1 MPNITSLTVRFG
13 NATGPVA
20 VAASMTLEYTEEN
33 KDATGENKDAT
44 GQGAAALEDLFAP
57 VSLGSLRVPNRFAM
71 APMTREFSPDGTVT
85 DDVAGYY
92 ARRAAAGVG
101 LLITEG
107 VYVSEDSGPSTRVP
121 RLFGEPQLAA
131 WKRLVDAV
139 HAEGGLIAPQ
149 LWHLGA
155 ERGDHAT
162 FNPELPTLSPS
173 GLSSSGKARGRAAT
187 VAELERI
194 RDDFA
199 RAALAAKEAGFDAV
213 ELHGA
218 HGYLLDQFLWD
229 GTNRREDQYGGSLE
243 ARTRFP
249 AEVAAAVREA
259 VGPELP
265 VIFRFSQ
272 WKSGDYAARIAKTP
286 AELEALLGTL
296 ADAGVSVFHAST
308 RRHWEPA
315 FPEVEGPDGQLGL
328 AGWAKKAT
336 GLPSIA
342 VGSVGLSNTFEV
354 TWTEGGRSDVRGLD
368 ALLEQLGRG
377 EFDLIAL
384 GRVLLSDP
392 AWVEKVREGRHAEIL
407 PFRAEDRST
416 LS

>member
-1 MPNITSLTVRFG
+1 
-13 NATGPVA
+13 
-20 VAASMTLEYTEEN
+20 MTLEHADEQTE
-33 KDATGENKDAT
+33 TVRP
-44 GQGAAALEDLFAP
+44 AALSDLFTP
-57 VSLGSLRVPNRFAM
+57 VDLGALRVPNRFAM
-71 APMTREFSPDGTVT
+71 APMTREFSPEGTVT
-85 DDVAGYY
+85 EDVVSYY

-107 VYVSEDSGPSTRVP
+107 IYLSEDSGPSTRVP
-121 RLFGEPQLAA
+121 RLFGEPQLAG

-155 ERGDHAT
+155 ERGDHPNY
-162 FNPELPTLSPS
+162 NPELPTLSPS
-173 GLSSSGKARGRAAT
+173 GISSSGKARGRAAT

-199 RAALAAKEAGFDAV
+199 RAAASAREVGFDAV

-218 HGYLLDQFLWD
+218 HGYLLDQFLWE
-229 GTNRREDQYGGSLE
+229 GTNRRDDGYGGSLE

-249 AEVAAAVREA
+249 AEVAAAVRAA
-259 VGPELP
+259 VGPDLP
-265 VIFRFSQ
+265 VVFRFSQ

-286 AELEALLGTL
+286 AELETLLGAL
-296 ADAGVSVFHAST
+296 AQAGVSVFHAST

-328 AGWAKKAT
+328 AGWAKKVT

-342 VGSVGLSNTFEV
+342 VGSVGLNQAFQV
-354 TWTEGGRSDVRGLD
+354 AFQEGGRAETTGLEP
-368 ALLEQLGRG
+368 LLEQFGRG
-377 EFDLIAL
+377 EFDLMAV

-392 AWVEKVREGRHAEIL
+392 AWVSKVRDGRFDEIR
-407 PFRAEDRST
+407 PFHAEDRDS

>member
-1 MPNITSLTVRFG
+1 
-13 NATGPVA
+13 
-20 VAASMTLEYTEEN
+20 MTLEHTEQHHASV
-33 KDATGENKDAT
+33 KPDS
-44 GQGAAALEDLFAP
+44 AALSDLFTPAE
-57 VSLGSLRVPNRFAM
+57 LGALRVPNRFAM
-71 APMTREFSPDGTVT
+71 APMTREFSPDGIVT
-85 DDVAGYY
+85 DDVISYY

-131 WKRLVDAV
+131 WKRLVDKV
-139 HAEGGLIAPQ
+139 HAEGGLIVPQ

-155 ERGDHAT
+155 ERGDHAE
-162 FNPELPTLSPS
+162 FNSQLPTLSPS
-173 GLSSSGKARGRAAT
+173 GISSSGKTRGRAAT
-187 VAELERI
+187 VSELERV

-199 RAALAAKEAGFDAV
+199 RAAVAAKEAGFDAV

-218 HGYLLDQFLWD
+218 HGYLLDQFLWE
-229 GTNRREDQYGGSLE
+229 GTNRREDAYGGSLE

-249 AEVAAAVREA
+249 AEVAAAVRAA
-259 VGPELP
+259 VGPDLP

-272 WKSGDYAARIAKTP
+272 WKGGDYTARIAKNP
-286 AELEALLGTL
+286 AELEALLGAL
-296 ADAGVSVFHAST
+296 AQAGVSVFHAST

-315 FPEVEGPDGQLGL
+315 FPEIEGPDGQLGL
-328 AGWAKKAT
+328 AGWAKRVT
-336 GLPSIA
+336 GLPSVA
-342 VGSVGLSNTFEV
+342 VGSVGLNQVFQV
-354 TWTEGGRSDVRGLD
+354 AFQEGGRAETTGLESV
-368 ALLEQLGRG
+368 LEQFGRG

-392 AWVEKVREGRHAEIL
+392 AWVEKVRDGRFDEIRPFHAEH
-407 PFRAEDRST
+407 RAT

>member
-1 MPNITSLTVRFG
+1 MWRRSRSENGSGG
-13 NATGPVA
+13 NAPRPLA
-20 VAASMTLEYTEEN
+20 VAAIMTLEHTEQPTAP
-33 KDATGENKDAT
+33 DAQKR
-44 GQGAAALEDLFAP
+44 ALADLFTP
-57 VSLGSLRVPNRFAM
+57 VQLGSLRVPNRFAM
-71 APMTREFSPDGTVT
+71 APMTREFSPEGTVT
-85 DDVAGYY
+85 EEVISYY

-121 RLFGEPQLAA
+121 RLFGEAQLAG

-139 HAEGGLIAPQ
+139 HAEGGLIVPQ

-155 ERGDHAT
+155 ERGDHPDL
-162 FNPELPTLSPS
+162 NSQLPTLSPS
-173 GLSSSGKARGRAAT
+173 GLSTSGKAHGRPAT
-187 VAELERI
+187 IGELERI
-194 RDDFA
+194 CDDFA
-199 RAALAAKEAGFDAV
+199 KAAVAAKEAGFDAV

-218 HGYLLDQFLWD
+218 HGYLLDQFLWE

-249 AEVAAAVREA
+249 AEVAAAVRDA
-259 VGPELP
+259 VGPDLP

-286 AELEALLGTL
+286 AELEALLGAL
-296 ADAGVSVFHAST
+296 AAAGVSAFHAST

-328 AGWAKKAT
+328 AGWSKKVT

-342 VGSVGLSNTFEV
+342 VGSVGLNQAFQV
-354 TWTEGGRSDVRGLD
+354 AFQEGGRAETAGFEP
-368 ALLEQLGRG
+368 LLEQFGRG
-377 EFDLIAL
+377 EFDLIAV

-392 AWVEKVREGRHAEIL
+392 AWVAKVRDGRFDEIR
-407 PFRAEDRST
+407 PFHAEDRAT

>member
-1 MPNITSLTVRFG
+1 MR
-13 NATGPVA
+13 NAATTGA
-20 VAASMTLEYTEEN
+20 VAAIMTLEYTEEN
-33 KDATGENKDAT
+33 TGAAEQDS
-44 GQGAAALEDLFAP
+44 AALEELFEPA
-57 VSLGSLRVPNRFAM
+57 SLGSLRVPNRFAM

-85 DDVAGYY
+85 DDVVGYY

-155 ERGDHAT
+155 ERGDHPT
-162 FNPELPTLSPS
+162 FNPQLPTLSPS
-173 GLSSSGKARGRAAT
+173 GLSSSGKPRGRAAT

-199 RAALAAKEAGFDAV
+199 RAALAAKGVGFDAI

-229 GTNRREDQYGGSLE
+229 GTNRREDRYGGSLE

-272 WKSGDYAARIAKTP
+272 WKSGDYSARIANTP

-296 ADAGVSVFHAST
+296 AEAGVSVFHAST

-315 FPEVEGPDGQLGL
+315 FPEVEGPDGRLGL
-328 AGWAKKAT
+328 AGWSKKVT

-342 VGSVGLSNTFEV
+342 VGSVGLDDAFQVAFQS
-354 TWTEGGRSDVRGLD
+354 GGRAETAGLD
-368 ALLEQLGRG
+368 PVLEQLGRG

-392 AWVEKVREGRHAEIL
+392 AWVEKVRGGRHAEIL
-407 PFRAEDRST
+407 PFRAEDRET

>member
-1 MPNITSLTVRFG
+1 
-13 NATGPVA
+13 
-20 VAASMTLEYTEEN
+20 MTIEHTDEQTEMVHP
-33 KDATGENKDAT
+33 
-44 GQGAAALEDLFAP
+44 AALADLFTP
-57 VSLGSLRVPNRFAM
+57 VDLGPLRVPNRFAM
-71 APMTREFSPDGTVT
+71 APMTREFSPEGTVT
-85 DDVAGYY
+85 DDVVSYY

-131 WKRLVDAV
+131 WKRLVAAV

-155 ERGDHAT
+155 ERGDHAE
-162 FNPELPTLSPS
+162 FNPGLPTLSPS
-173 GLSSSGKARGRAAT
+173 GISSTGVARGRAAT
-187 VAELERI
+187 VAELDRI

-199 RAALAAKEAGFDAV
+199 RAAASAQEVGFDAV

-218 HGYLLDQFLWD
+218 HGYLLDQFLWE
-229 GTNRREDQYGGSLE
+229 GTNRREDLYGGSLE

-249 AEVAAAVREA
+249 VEVAAAVRAA
-259 VGPELP
+259 VGPDLP

-272 WKSGDYAARIAKTP
+272 WKSGDYTARIAKTP
-286 AELEALLGTL
+286 AELEALLGAL
-296 ADAGVSVFHAST
+296 AEAGVSVFHAST

-315 FPEVEGPDGQLGL
+315 FPEVAGPDGQLGL
-328 AGWAKKAT
+328 AGWAKKVT

-342 VGSVGLSNTFEV
+342 VGSVGLNQAFQV
-354 TWTEGGRSDVRGLD
+354 AFQDGGRAETTGLEP
-368 ALLEQLGRG
+368 LLEQFGRG
-377 EFDLIAL
+377 EFDLMAV

-392 AWVEKVREGRHAEIL
+392 SWVAKVREGRFDEIR
-407 PFRAEDRST
+407 PFHAEDRES

>member
-1 MPNITSLTVRFG
+1 
-13 NATGPVA
+13 
-20 VAASMTLEYTEEN
+20 MTLEYTEETTAPADRAPA
-33 KDATGENKDAT
+33 KLG
-44 GQGAAALEDLFAP
+44 DLFEP

-71 APMTREFSPDGTVT
+71 APMTREFSPDGIVT
-85 DDVAGYY
+85 DEVSSYY

-121 RLFGEPQLAA
+121 RLFGDAQLEG
-131 WKRLVDAV
+131 WRRLVAAV

-155 ERGDHAT
+155 ERGDRPQL
-162 FNPELPTLSPS
+162 NPQLPTVSPS
-173 GLSSSGKARGRAAT
+173 GLSSSGGPHGRAAT

-199 RAALAAKEAGFDAV
+199 RAALAAKNVGFDAV

-218 HGYLLDQFLWD
+218 HGYLLDQFLWE

-249 AEVAAAVREA
+249 AEVAAAVRDA
-259 VGPELP
+259 VGPDLP

-272 WKSGDYAARIAKTP
+272 WKSGDYTARIAKTP
-286 AELEALLGTL
+286 VELSQLLGQL
-296 ADAGVSVFHAST
+296 ARAGVSVFHAST

-315 FPEVEGPDGQLGL
+315 FPEAEGPDARLGL
-328 AGWAKKAT
+328 AGWAKKVT

-342 VGSVGLSNTFEV
+342 VGSVGLDETFQV
-354 TWTEGGRSDVRGLD
+354 AFQAGGSAETTGLD
-368 ALLEQLGRG
+368 ALLEQQGRG
-377 EFDLIAL
+377 EFDLVAL

-392 AWVEKVREGRHAEIL
+392 AWVEKVRDGRHGEIR
-407 PFRAEDRST
+407 PFRAEDRET

>member
-1 MPNITSLTVRFG
+1 
-13 NATGPVA
+13 
-20 VAASMTLEYTEEN
+20 MTLEHTEEN
-33 KDATGENKDAT
+33 P
-44 GQGAAALEDLFAP
+44 ALASQAPTRLADLFEPAR
-57 VSLGSLRVPNRFAM
+57 LGSLRVPNRFAM

-85 DDVAGYY
+85 DEVVAYY

-121 RLFGEPQLAA
+121 RLFGEQQLEA
-131 WKRLVDAV
+131 WRRLVDAV

-155 ERGDHAT
+155 ARGGHPD
-162 FNPELPTLSPS
+162 FNSHLPTLSPS
-173 GLSSSGKARGRAAT
+173 GISAAGRAVGRPAT
-187 VAELERI
+187 GAELDRI

-199 RAALAAKEAGFDAV
+199 RAAHAAQGVEFDAV

-218 HGYLLDQFLWD
+218 HGYLLDQFLWE
-229 GTNRREDQYGGSLE
+229 GTNRREDQYGGSVE

-249 AEVAAAVREA
+249 AEVAEAVREA
-259 VGPELP
+259 VGPDLP

-272 WKSGDYAARIAKTP
+272 WKSGDYAARIANSP
-286 AELEALLGTL
+286 AELETVLGTL
-296 ADAGVSVFHAST
+296 AKSGVSAFHAST

-315 FPEVEGPDGQLGL
+315 FPEVGGADGQLGL
-328 AGWAKKAT
+328 AGWAKKLT

-342 VGSVGLSNTFEV
+342 VGSVGLNEAFQV
-354 TWTEGGRSDVRGLD
+354 AFQEGGRAETAGLEP
-368 ALLEQLGRG
+368 LLDQFGRG
-377 EFDLIAL
+377 EFDLVAV

-392 AWVEKVREGRHAEIL
+392 AWVEKVRDGRFDEIR
-407 PFRAEDRST
+407 PFNAEDRET

>member
-1 MPNITSLTVRFG
+1 MTKITRSVTPTG
-13 NATGPVA
+13 NDRPDSA
-20 VAASMTLEYTEEN
+20 VAATMTLEFTEEN
-33 KDATGENKDAT
+33 TAAHAAT
-44 GQGAAALEDLFAP
+44 LEDLFTP
-57 VSLGSLRVPNRFAM
+57 VELGSLRVRNRFAM

-85 DDVAGYY
+85 DEVASYY

-121 RLFGEPQLAA
+121 RLFGEVQLAA
-131 WKRLVDAV
+131 WTRLVEAV

-155 ERGDHAT
+155 ERGDHPAY
-162 FNPELPTLSPS
+162 NAELPTLSPS
-173 GLSSSGKARGRAAT
+173 GLSSSGKSRGRAAT
-187 VAELERI
+187 IDELARI

-199 RAALAAKEAGFDAV
+199 RAAAAAKDAGFDAV

-218 HGYLLDQFLWD
+218 HGYLLDQFLWE
-229 GTNRREDQYGGSLE
+229 GTNKRDDQYGGSLE

-249 AEVAAAVREA
+249 AEVAAAVRDA
-259 VGPELP
+259 VGPDLP

-272 WKSGDYAARIAKTP
+272 WKSGDYAARIANSP
-286 AELEALLGTL
+286 AELEVLLGRL
-296 ADAGVSVFHAST
+296 AEAGVSVFHAST

-315 FPEVEGPDGQLGL
+315 FPEAEGPDGQLGL
-328 AGWAKKAT
+328 AGWAKKVT

-342 VGSVGLSNTFEV
+342 VGSVGLDESFQV
-354 TWTEGGRSDVRGLD
+354 AFQADGHAGVSGLGPV
-368 ALLEQLGRG
+368 LEQLGRG
-377 EFDLIAL
+377 EFDLVAL

-392 AWVEKVREGRHAEIL
+392 AWIEKIRDGRHEEIR
-407 PFRAEDRST
+407 PFRAEDRET

>member
-1 MPNITSLTVRFG
+1 
-13 NATGPVA
+13 
-20 VAASMTLEYTEEN
+20 MTLEYTEEN
-33 KDATGENKDAT
+33 TSPVAHNS
-44 GQGAAALEDLFAP
+44 AALADLFEP
-57 VSLGSLRVPNRFAM
+57 VSLGTLRVPNRFAM
-71 APMTREFSPDGTVT
+71 APMTREFSPGGIAT
-85 DDVAGYY
+85 DEVASYY

-107 VYVSEDSGPSTRVP
+107 VYVSEDSGPSTRGP
-121 RLFGEPQLAA
+121 RLFGDVQLEA
-131 WKRLVDAV
+131 WRGVVDAV

-162 FNPELPTLSPS
+162 FNPQLPTLSPS
-173 GLSSSGKARGRAAT
+173 GFSSSGKTHGRAAT
-187 VAELERI
+187 IAELERI

-199 RAALAAKEAGFDAV
+199 HAALAAKNAGFDAV

-218 HGYLLDQFLWD
+218 HGYLLDQFLWE
-229 GTNRREDQYGGSLE
+229 GTNRRQDEYGGTLE

-259 VGPELP
+259 VGPDMP

-272 WKSGDYAARIAKTP
+272 WKGGDFAAQIADSP
-286 AELEALLGTL
+286 EELAAILGLL

-315 FPEVEGPDGQLGL
+315 FPEVEGPDARLGL
-328 AGWAKKAT
+328 AGWSKKVT

-342 VGSVGLSNTFEV
+342 VGSVGLNKAFHVAFQS
-354 TWTEGGRSDVRGLD
+354 GGSAETTGLD
-368 ALLEQLGRG
+368 AVLEQRARD

-392 AWVEKVREGRHAEIL
+392 AWVEKVREGRHAEIR
-407 PFRAEDRST
+407 PFRAEDRET